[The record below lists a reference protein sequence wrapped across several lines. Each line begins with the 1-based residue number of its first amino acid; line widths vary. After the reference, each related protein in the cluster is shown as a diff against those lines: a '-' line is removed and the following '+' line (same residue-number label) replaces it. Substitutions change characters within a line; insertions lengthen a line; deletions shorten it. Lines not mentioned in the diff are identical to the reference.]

1 MINRQN
7 LLTRLEDE
15 NLVQK
20 YLQRFLT
27 DMPILMQKMQTSLIN
42 HEWAVLALEAHTFK
56 SQVQYLDDE
65 GSADLAFELEKSCA
79 DETPDPD
86 RLNHLLYQL
95 EKQLGLTLEE
105 IRKITW

>member
-1 MINRQN
+1 MINQQN

-20 YLQRFLT
+20 YLHRFST

-42 HEWAVLALEAHTFK
+42 HEWAALAIEAHTYK
-56 SQVQYLDDE
+56 SQVQYLDDDVS
-65 GSADLAFELEKSCA
+65 GDLAFEVEKTCA

-86 RLNHLLYQL
+86 RLQHLLYQL
-95 EKQLGLTLEE
+95 EMQLGLTLDE
-105 IRKITW
+105 IRKITG